1 MRPPEKKNVEV
12 AKECEFEDCLEEKK
26 IFKKSIENLRAK
38 NEKLEKER
46 DKMGGEIRRLE
57 ERLKAAEI
65 ELK

>member
-1 MRPPEKKNVEV
+1 M
-12 AKECEFEDCLEEKK
+12 EEKK

-46 DKMGGEIRRLE
+46 DKMAGELRRLE
-57 ERLKAAEI
+57 EKLKASEI